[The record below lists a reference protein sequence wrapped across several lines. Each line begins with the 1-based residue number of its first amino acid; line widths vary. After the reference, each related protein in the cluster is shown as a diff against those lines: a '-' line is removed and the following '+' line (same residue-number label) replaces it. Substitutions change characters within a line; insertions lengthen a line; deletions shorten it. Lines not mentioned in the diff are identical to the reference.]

1 MPAQDPNIGRDI
13 LDGQFQILQKIG
25 SGGMGA
31 VYKAAQPAMNRMVA
45 VKILHPKL
53 TNRKDLVS
61 RFRREARAM
70 SHLEHP
76 NTVKVLLFGELDDG
90 SLYIVMEY
98 LEGQE
103 PEPGGPQGGPAR
115 ARARGAQCSSRC
127 CGALQEAHLQGIIH
141 RDLKP
146 ENIFLS
152 TNGGLRDYP
161 KVLDFGLA
169 KVTERELRPGS
180 IMLTQEGMVFG
191 TPEFMSP
198 EQAQGKV
205 LDARSD
211 IYSLA
216 VILYE
221 VLTGKLPFDAKTPM
235 EYIQA
240 HVTKAPIPLDERV
253 PGKKFPHGLG
263 LALLKALEK
272 APEKRFGSAAEFAQA
287 LKPYAGM
294 AGKGFTAMMPR
305 GTAQQ
310 VAQVHGDP
318 RRRAGSAR
326 GAHRA
331 VQALGAA
338 PHAERLA
345 AQDGEHVRGGG
356 VRVPRHHARGQ
367 GPARGARRRQAAG
380 APAVGADADGD
391 RRGLPAG
398 GDRDH
403 DARPPAHPAWLSRRD
418 DLTPSARWTGRTMP
432 TSDPPAE
439 KPRRRWVW
447 LKRAAVAA
455 LLLALAGVLAV
466 VLVVRHFEAD
476 LPSIAELESY
486 DPPQVTRVLARD
498 GTVLGEVFLE
508 RRTLVP
514 IDAIPIK
521 MKLAALAAEDATFFE
536 HAGLNYLGMLRA
548 LLKDLTGHTRQ
559 GGSTITQQV
568 IKNMLL
574 TPERTLGR
582 KVREAILA
590 RRIEAELTKDEILG
604 LYLNHIYFGH
614 GRYGVEEAARYY
626 FGKSIRDVSLGR
638 GGDAGGDHQGAAGVL
653 AARRPRA
660 GAGAA
665 GVRARP
671 DGAEAASRG
680 PTRPPPPRARP
691 SPSPPSRRLAPSSR
705 PRSSTRCGAPCA
717 PSSAPGADR
726 GGYTVTTTIDPALE
740 AAARAAVRRNVD
752 DYEKRHKLAAAAG

>member
-1 MPAQDPNIGRDI
+1 MTAQDPNIGRDI

-76 NTVKVLLFGELDDG
+76 NTVKVLLFGELEDG

-98 LEGQE
+98 LEGRNLNQVVRKE
-103 PEPGGPQGGPAR
+103 GPLAPER
-115 ARARGAQCSSRC
+115 AVPVLIQC

-180 IMLTQEGMVFG
+180 VMLTQEGMVFG

-240 HVTKAPIPLDERV
+240 HVTKPPIPLDERI
-253 PGKKFPHGLG
+253 PGKKFPPGLG
-263 LALLKALEK
+263 LALQRALEK

-310 VAQVHGDP
+310 VAQVMMEMPG
-318 RRRAGSAR
+318 
-326 GAHRA
+326 
-331 VQALGAA
+331 
-338 PHAERLA
+338 A
-345 AQDGEHVRGGG
+345 AQD
-356 VRVPRHHARGQ
+356 
-367 GPARGARRRQAAG
+367 
-380 APAVGADADGD
+380 
-391 RRGLPAG
+391 LP
-398 GDRDH
+398 
-403 DARPPAHPAWLSRRD
+403 
-418 DLTPSARWTGRTMP
+418 
-432 TSDPPAE
+432 
-439 KPRRRWVW
+439 V
-447 LKRAAVAA
+447 
-455 LLLALAGVLAV
+455 
-466 VLVVRHFEAD
+466 
-476 LPSIAELESY
+476 
-486 DPPQVTRVLARD
+486 
-498 GTVLGEVFLE
+498 
-508 RRTLVP
+508 VP
-514 IDAIPIK
+514 IEPSKPSVPLRNPSDRASLPK
-521 MKLAALAAEDATFFE
+521 TVRMSAAEPGTFPAT
-536 HAGLNYLGMLRA
+536 
-548 LLKDLTGHTRQ
+548 
-559 GGSTITQQV
+559 
-568 IKNMLL
+568 
-574 TPERTLGR
+574 TPEG
-582 KVREAILA
+582 KV
-590 RRIEAELTKDEILG
+590 
-604 LYLNHIYFGH
+604 
-614 GRYGVEEAARYY
+614 
-626 FGKSIRDVSLGR
+626 
-638 GGDAGGDHQGAAGVL
+638 
-653 AARRPRA
+653 P
-660 GAGAA
+660 
-665 GVRARP
+665 
-671 DGAEAASRG
+671 
-680 PTRPPPPRARP
+680 
-691 SPSPPSRRLAPSSR
+691 
-705 PRSSTRCGAPCA
+705 
-717 PSSAPGADR
+717 
-726 GGYTVTTTIDPALE
+726 LE
-740 AAARAAVRRNVD
+740 A
-752 DYEKRHKLAAAAG
+752 LAAAAARQRRQPSALMLMGIAAGCLLAGILLTMLVLRLIPPG